1 MSSGLTSVIKTAKKV
16 VLSTMQTVMAVTA
29 IK

>member
-1 MSSGLTSVIKTAKKV
+1 MSSGLTSVINTAKEV
-16 VLSTMQTVMAVTA
+16 VLSTMQTVMAVAA